1 MDCILALK
9 SFSESKKTGRQAACK
24 YGGFFKPLASGN
36 YFILKNGDAFMNN
49 KNAIIHSEEVTQNG
63 FPGEQKLSTDCSPE
77 SYEVVSAP
85 M

>member
-24 YGGFFKPLASGN
+24 YGGIPKPLASGK
-36 YFILKNGDAFMNN
+36 YFILKNSDAFMN
-49 KNAIIHSEEVTQNG
+49 KNARMHSEEATQNA
-63 FPGEQKLSTDCSPE
+63 FPGEQKLSPDCSPE
-77 SYEVVSAP
+77 SYEVVSAA